1 MKKEKLIPK
10 LIFFLLGMA
19 IIQLGVVIFLL
30 SGAGS
35 DPFTDLSITFKVMF
49 PTCC

>member
-19 IIQLGVVIFLL
+19 IIQLGVVILPFL
-30 SGAGS
+30 
-35 DPFTDLSITFKVMF
+35 IRKI
-49 PTCC
+49 